1 MINRHAFETDPAVIN
16 FFEEDYPDI
25 KGLVSKEEV
34 MTMLWK
40 CYIEELGRECIDEPV
55 IADTIATVR
64 IQMTIPVQSITYKDI
79 LNKRASYLFFGNL
92 AYACDLQKRFGK
104 EDR

>member
-25 KGLVSKEEV
+25 KDMVSKEEV

-79 LNKRASYLFFGNL
+79 PNKRASFLFFGNL
-92 AYACDLQKRFGK
+92 AYACDLQKRFEK